1 MISRYEATLNNIT
14 LSGISQKILILD
26 IQYGDYTFNDT
37 TFQIA
42 KRQGVRL
49 HSRNI
54 PESTVTI
61 SFAIREYNI
70 ATRQSICADIVKWAR
85 NGGTL
90 KTNDRTGQHLRVAL
104 KKPPVITS
112 AMRWT
117 DTLQIVFA
125 AYALPFWEA
134 DTYQTVSSYMS
145 SASFRL
151 FVNGNVN
158 DAPVSVIC
166 TARAAITTVSF
177 TVNGRTMTLSG
188 LSLASGDKIEIGYD
202 ENMIQYIKV
211 GNTSL
216 LDKRSGVDD
225 LLVNC
230 GEYNTLA
237 YTADG
242 NVSCE
247 FRVWGLWM

>member
-1 MISRYEATLNNIT
+1 MISRYEATLNNVA
-14 LSGISQKILILD
+14 LSSLNQKILILD
-26 IQYGDYTFNDT
+26 IQYGEYTYNDT

-49 HSRNI
+49 HDRHI

-61 SFAIREYNI
+61 TFAIREYNI
-70 ATRQSICADIVKWAR
+70 VQRQTICANIVKWAR

-90 KTNDRTGQHLRVAL
+90 KTNDRTGQHLNVVM
-104 KKPPVITS
+104 KKPPVISS

-125 AYALPFWEA
+125 AYALPFWEN
-134 DTYQTVSSYMS
+134 DSYS
-145 SASFRL
+145 SAIGYSAAASMGL
-151 FVNGNVN
+151 SVTGNVYG
-158 DAPVSVIC
+158 APVSVVC
-166 TARAAITTVSF
+166 TARAPITSLSL

-188 LSLASGDKIEIGYD
+188 LSIATNQKIEIGYD
-202 ENMIQYIKV
+202 ENMIQYIKC
-211 GNTSL
+211 GDTSL

-225 LLVNC
+225 LLVDC
-230 GEYNTLA
+230 GGYNTVS

-242 NVSCE
+242 NVACE
-247 FRVWGLWM
+247 FKVRGLWM